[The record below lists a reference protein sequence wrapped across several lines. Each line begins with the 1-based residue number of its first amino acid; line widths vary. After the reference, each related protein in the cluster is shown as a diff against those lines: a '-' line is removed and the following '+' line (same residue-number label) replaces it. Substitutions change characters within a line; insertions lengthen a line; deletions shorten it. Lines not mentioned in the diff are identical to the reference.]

1 MTAKLIYFATRS
13 LDGYIE
19 DEHGKL
25 DWAKFDEERQQFINE
40 QLHPTGTY
48 LYGKRMYETMLVWRE
63 FGSVESDP
71 GWAREFGTTWRTTEK
86 IVYSKTLNHVEL
98 SNTRLERIFDANAIR
113 AMKSQAVKDLVMG
126 GHELAVQACKF
137 GLIDEFKL
145 FIAPVTL
152 GGGKKAIPEGM
163 RLDLEVMD
171 ERYFKSSGV
180 VYLHYRRCAG

>member
-48 LYGKRMYETMLVWRE
+48 LYGRRMYETMLVWRE

-71 GWAREFGTTWRTTEK
+71 GWAREFGTTWRTAEK
-86 IVYSKTLNHVEL
+86 IVYSKSLKEVEL
-98 SNTRLERIFDANAIR
+98 SNTRLERTFDADAVR

-152 GGGKKAIPEGM
+152 GGGRKAIPEGM
-163 RLDLEVMD
+163 RLDLEVID
-171 ERYFKSSGV
+171 ERYFKGSGV